1 MTHAVLVCSAVRIPS
16 PRLLDHPLIDRL
28 SVVTEHGHAARYPEG
43 VAVETVG
50 SIRDVDEVL
59 AAAWRIA
66 GRYPIDGVLA
76 PYEVGLPAAGYV
88 RTVLGLAGPDLHTVT
103 LFTNKHVM
111 KQRLSRAGLDL
122 MPFAGAHSDAQVRAR
137 AEEFGWPVVVKPAY
151 GGGSKDVAVVADAAE
166 LDAWLAAGGGLRPD
180 NPTAVVE
187 RPAKI
192 LTEYHCDGVVADGEV
207 RFVVTS
213 CYLEPVLG
221 SIGQGYGSY
230 QLPPDHPGH
239 LAVAELHA
247 TAVAALGLR
256 SGVTHLEVFA
266 TPDGLRVSEIACR
279 PGGGA
284 IPAAIELRH
293 GVNML
298 DACVRTS
305 LGLPAFPDSAPAPT
319 HPDARYLG
327 HCGLALRPGVI
338 TEMTS
343 EQELAQ
349 LPGVLRVRLLH
360 GVGDEIAGHI
370 YSASAAGYVHVGA
383 DTEQEVR
390 DRLAAVRARYRIRTR
405 PAGAPTEPG
414 VAESRAASLQ
424 EPSS

>member
-1 MTHAVLVCSAVRIPS
+1 MTHAVLVCSGARIPS
-16 PRLLDHPLIDRL
+16 PRLLDSPLIDRL
-28 SVVTEHGHAARYPEG
+28 SVVTEHGHVARYAEG

-59 AAAWRIA
+59 AAAWRIT

-88 RTVLGLAGPDLHTVT
+88 RTVLGLPGPDFHTAT

-111 KQRLSRAGLDL
+111 KQQLSRAGLDL
-122 MPFAGAHSDAQVRAR
+122 MPFAGVHSDAQVRAR
-137 AEEFGWPVVVKPAY
+137 TEEFGWPVVVKPAY

-166 LDAWLAAGGGLRPD
+166 LDAWLAGSGSLRPD
-180 NPTAVVE
+180 NPTAVIE
-187 RPAKI
+187 RLAKI
-192 LTEYHCDGVVADGEV
+192 LTEYHCDGVVADGQV
-207 RFVVTS
+207 RFAVTS
-213 CYLEPVLG
+213 RYLEPVLG
-221 SIGQGYGSY
+221 RIGQGNPYGSY
-230 QLPPDHPGH
+230 QLPLDHPEH

-247 TAVAALGLR
+247 TAVATLGLR

-284 IPAAIELRH
+284 VPAAIELRH

-305 LGLPAFPDSAPAPT
+305 LDLPPFPDGAPAPV
-319 HPDARYLG
+319 HPEVRYLG

-343 EQELAQ
+343 ERELAQ
-349 LPGVLRVRLLH
+349 LPGVLRVDLLNE
-360 GVGDEIAGHI
+360 VGDEIAGHI
-370 YSASAAGYVHVGA
+370 YSASAAGFVHVGA
-383 DTEQEVR
+383 ETEQEVR
-390 DRLAAVRARYRIRTR
+390 DRLAAVRAGYRIRTR
-405 PAGAPTEPG
+405 PAGAPVKPQVTEPQ
-414 VAESRAASLQ
+414 AAS
-424 EPSS
+424 S

>member
-1 MTHAVLVCSAVRIPS
+1 MTHAVLVCSGARIPS

-28 SVVTEHGHAARYPEG
+28 SVVTEHRHAARYPES
-43 VAVETVG
+43 VLVETVG
-50 SIRDVDEVL
+50 SIHDVDEVL

-66 GRYPIDGVLA
+66 GRYPIDGALA
-76 PYEVGLPAAGYV
+76 PYEVGMPAAGYV
-88 RTVLGLAGPDLHTVT
+88 RTVLGLPGPDFHTAT

-122 MPFAGAHSDAQVRAR
+122 MPFAAAHSDAQVRAR

-166 LDAWLAAGGGLRPD
+166 LDAWLAAGGSPRPH

-187 RPAKI
+187 RQAEI

-207 RFVVTS
+207 RFAITS
-213 CYLEPVLG
+213 RYLEPVLG
-221 SIGQGYGSY
+221 SIGQGTPYGSY
-230 QLPPDHPGH
+230 QLPLDHPEH

-247 TAVAALGLR
+247 AAVAALGLW
-256 SGVTHLEVFA
+256 SGVTHLEVFS

-284 IPAAIELRH
+284 VPTAIELRH
-293 GVNML
+293 GVNLL
-298 DACVRTS
+298 DVCVRTS
-305 LGLPAFPDSAPAPT
+305 LALPPFPDSAPDPA
-319 HPDARYLG
+319 HPEARYLG

-343 EQELAQ
+343 ERELTQ
-349 LPGVLRVRLLH
+349 LPGVLRVDLLNR
-360 GVGDEIAGHI
+360 VGDEIAGHI
-370 YSASAAGYVHVGA
+370 YSASAAGFVHVGA
-383 DTEQEVR
+383 ETEEQVR
-390 DRLAAVRARYRIRTR
+390 DRLTAVRAGHRIRTR
-405 PAGAPTEPG
+405 PADAPAEP
-414 VAESRAASLQ
+414 RAALQ
-424 EPSS
+424 EASS